1 MRSAESLKRKLDVLA
16 KRLPEPD
23 VRITCYW
30 GDEERPVPAEGTKV
44 IVTKWGLAYLD
55 DSEVEA

>member
-1 MRSAESLKRKLDVLA
+1 MRSIDAFKRQLDNLK

-30 GDEERPVPAEGTKV
+30 GNEERPESAEGTKV
-44 IVTKWGLAYLD
+44 IVTKWGLAHLD
-55 DSEVEA
+55 EDEVEP